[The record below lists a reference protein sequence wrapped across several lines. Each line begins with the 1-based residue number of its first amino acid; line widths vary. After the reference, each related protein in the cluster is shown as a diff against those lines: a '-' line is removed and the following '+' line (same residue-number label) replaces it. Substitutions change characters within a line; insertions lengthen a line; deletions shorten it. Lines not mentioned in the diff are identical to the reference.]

1 MIRTVG
7 RATPS
12 STLNLAY
19 WFLRPL
25 ILIAELTTILAADLV
40 YDFLNVLASGVDGK
54 VASKIESGVQQHEEL

>member
-1 MIRTVG
+1 M
-7 RATPS
+7 
-12 STLNLAY
+12 
-19 WFLRPL
+19 